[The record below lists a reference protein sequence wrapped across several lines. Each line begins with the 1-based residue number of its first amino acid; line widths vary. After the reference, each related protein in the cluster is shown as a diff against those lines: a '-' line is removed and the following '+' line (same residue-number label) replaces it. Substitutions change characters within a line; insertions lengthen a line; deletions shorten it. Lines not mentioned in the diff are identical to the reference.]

1 MNLIYMIILFTLF
14 IFVLYFIYTFLKSNR
29 TVAYKDFGDPSHR
42 KICFI
47 AGVHG
52 NEPAASL
59 LLHDMLKTD
68 YFKRISSENKI
79 FIRVLPGVNEFGLAI
94 NSRYQNNVLHP
105 DINRNFVEEGLDHI
119 SKEIIQLTKDMDLI
133 VDFHEGWGFHL
144 IQPRSLGSTLTLT
157 EGSRP
162 LGELIISNLNKTI
175 SNEKHKFVILDR
187 MCQIEEALSCYS
199 YRHGKQYILVETSGQ
214 NDIQPVHVR
223 QSQIK
228 TIIDTCVNN
237 LKISTNIK

>member
-1 MNLIYMIILFTLF
+1 MNLIFMIILFILF
-14 IFVLYFIYTFLKSNR
+14 IFVLYVIYAFLTSNR
-29 TVAYKDFGDPSHR
+29 SVAYKDFGDPSHR

-59 LLHDMLKTD
+59 LLHDILKTD

-94 NSRYQNNVLHP
+94 HSRYQNSVLHP

-119 SKEIIQLTKDMDLI
+119 SKEIIRLTKDMDLI

-144 IQPRSLGSTLTLT
+144 LQPKSLGSTLTLT

-162 LGELIISNLNKTI
+162 LGELIIFNLNKTI

-199 YRHGKQYILVETSGQ
+199 HRHGKQYILVETSGQ
-214 NDIQPVHVR
+214 NDIQPVDVR

-237 LKISTNIK
+237 LKISNIK